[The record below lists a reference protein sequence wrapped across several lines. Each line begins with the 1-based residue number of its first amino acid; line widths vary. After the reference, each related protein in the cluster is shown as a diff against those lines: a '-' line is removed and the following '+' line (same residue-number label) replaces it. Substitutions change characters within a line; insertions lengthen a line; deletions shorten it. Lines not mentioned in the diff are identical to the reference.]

1 MNRSASQGPGSQDNF
16 SSIYLFAGDEPLIV
30 LEAADA
36 LRQTAREAGYDER
49 QVLHVEGGFD
59 WHQLAAAGDT
69 LSLFAQKRIIEIHLP
84 DKGPGKDGSAALINY
99 AKNPPPDTILIVLA
113 TPLPGKERHK
123 AWYKRLA
130 EAGREMYAWPLDSD
144 KLPGWITQRARSR
157 NVALNADAVAVLAE
171 RAEGN
176 LLAAAQEIDRLALLF
191 PDETVDAAAM
201 LQVAADSA
209 HFDIFDL
216 GGKALAGDGP
226 GVIRTAERLR
236 EEGIDPVLILW
247 ALVADI
253 RTLQQVQAGGKTR
266 PMPPQRRQL
275 LARAAKRIKRG
286 RILRLLA
293 LAAHADQVNKGAE
306 RGRAW
311 AELVTLALG
320 VAGID
325 PARRSFQQSA

>member
-1 MNRSASQGPGSQDNF
+1 M
-16 SSIYLFAGDEPLIV
+16 
-30 LEAADA
+30 LEAVDA
-36 LRQTAREAGYDER
+36 LRQSARQAGYDER

-69 LSLFAQKRIIEIHLP
+69 LSLFSQKRIIEIHLP
-84 DKGPGKDGSAALINY
+84 DKGPGKDGSAALIDY

-113 TPLPGKERHK
+113 TPLPSKERHK
-123 AWYKRLA
+123 AWYKNLA
-130 EAGREMYAWPLDSD
+130 QVGKESYAWPLDAN
-144 KLPGWITQRARSR
+144 KLPGWISQRARSK
-157 NVALNADAVAVLAE
+157 NVSLDADAVAVLAE

-191 PDETVDAAAM
+191 PEQTVDAAAM
-201 LQVAADSA
+201 LQIAADSA

-216 GGKALAGDGP
+216 GSKALAGDGA

-236 EEGIDPVLILW
+236 EEGIDPVPILW

-253 RTLQQVQAGGKTR
+253 RTVAQVQAGGKTR
-266 PMPPQRRQL
+266 PMPSQRRQL
-275 LARAAKRIKRG
+275 LAQAAQRIKRG
-286 RILRLLA
+286 HILRLLTM
-293 LAAHADQVNKGAE
+293 AAHADQVNKGAQ

-311 AELVTLALG
+311 AELVTLALS

-325 PARRSFQQSA
+325 PARSPLKHPI

>member
-1 MNRSASQGPGSQDNF
+1 MNSQHEQGEF

-30 LEAADA
+30 LEAADS
-36 LRQTAREAGYDER
+36 LRQTARAAGYDER

-59 WHQLAAAGDT
+59 WQQLATAGDT
-69 LSLFAQKRIIEIHLP
+69 LSLFSQQRIIEVHLP
-84 DKGPGKDGSAALINY
+84 DKGPGKDGSAALIDY

-113 TPLPGKERHK
+113 TPLPSKQRHA
-123 AWYKRLA
+123 AWYKRLT
-130 EAGREMYAWPLDSD
+130 EAGRESYAWPLDAE
-144 KLPGWITQRARSR
+144 KLPGWIANRARKKG
-157 NVALNADAVAVLAE
+157 VALDGDAITVLAE

-191 PDETVDAAAM
+191 PDSTVDAASM

-216 GGKALAGDGP
+216 GSKALAGDGA
-226 GVIRTAERLR
+226 GVIRTAGRLR
-236 EEGIDPVLILW
+236 EEGIDPVPILW
-247 ALVADI
+247 ALVADL

-286 RILRLLA
+286 RLLRLLWM
-293 LAAHADQVNKGAE
+293 AANADQVNKGAK
-306 RGRAW
+306 RGHAW

-320 VAGID
+320 VAGVD
-325 PARRSFQQSA
+325 PARSSIPNQV